1 MDGWV
6 RAEDH
11 QNSTTSSGIDAEP
24 SQQSDSVTSQ
34 LKLEA
39 NSPYYPTIQSLLY
52 TPPLTLSPNPNIH
65 PYSGPGLLR

>member
-39 NSPYYPTIQSLLY
+39 KALRETQNSKRTPPTILISKVSY
-52 TPPLTLSPNPNIH
+52 IYPP
-65 PYSGPGLLR
+65 